1 MDTVASMNFHKSTRD
16 CKELSEFTLLLFSEF
31 TLLLFSEYVQVALTC
46 SPVPVEILLRF
57 NW

>member
-31 TLLLFSEYVQVALTC
+31 TLLLFSKYVCYGLGCVGGKSGRLLAVA
-46 SPVPVEILLRF
+46 
-57 NW
+57 